1 MKFDFSYFISLFG
14 QLLPFVPVTLLMAV
28 VSMALAIVLGLA
40 ITLLE
45 LSKIRA
51 LRLFAKFYVSLFR
64 GMPTLV
70 QLFIVYY
77 GLPQIFPALRGIPAM
92 LAALVGLGFKESSY
106 LAEIF
111 RAAIGSVDEGQIEA
125 GKSLNIK
132 SSKLFFHALLPQAT
146 VNALPATGN
155 TFVSL
160 IKETSLAFALGIT
173 ELFAEGRMLAGD
185 SFRYFETY
193 VAIGLLYWA
202 VIIIYSWLQGIL
214 EKALQKPYRRI
225 AYVTNQSSEPIRENR
240 SEANLET
247 N

>member
-1 MKFDFSYFISLFG
+1 
-14 QLLPFVPVTLLMAV
+14 MAV
-28 VSMALAIVLGLA
+28 VSMAFAIVLGLA

-132 SSKLFFHALLPQAT
+132 SSKLFFHVLLPQAT

>member
-132 SSKLFFHALLPQAT
+132 SSKLFFHVLLPQAT

-185 SFRYFETY
+185 
-193 VAIGLLYWA
+193 
-202 VIIIYSWLQGIL
+202 
-214 EKALQKPYRRI
+214 
-225 AYVTNQSSEPIRENR
+225 
-240 SEANLET
+240 
-247 N
+247 

>member
-45 LSKIRA
+45 LRA
-51 LRLFAKFYVSLFR
+51 LRLVAKFYVSLFR

-132 SSKLFFHALLPQAT
+132 SSKLFFHVLLPQAT

-225 AYVTNQSSEPIRENR
+225 AYVTNQSSESIRENR